1 MTFETSVRI
10 NQLRR
15 SSKATLYMISP
26 SRYICTHA
34 EDLHNYMCGG
44 AASSGE
50 TDAAVL
56 PSWCGHCRERSLFH
70 RTLKRDQTPWPILV
84 YSDGLTGRMRGRPL
98 LLALVPP
105 LLSITVIVNV
115 QPKTPNTDNKFSS
128 KLEVVTLVALE
139 DCAEKRSPRCD
150 VATVPVAMAT
160 ESDAPRSYWSGSQPG
175 SSPSHSNVRTPL
187 HADTEVVSI
196 RL

>member
-1 MTFETSVRI
+1 MPRCCRVGAGTAVSGHFLTEHREENI
-10 NQLRR
+10 RR
-15 SSKATLYMISP
+15 CAPAY
-26 SRYICTHA
+26 
-34 EDLHNYMCGG
+34 
-44 AASSGE
+44 
-50 TDAAVL
+50 L
-56 PSWCGHCRERSLFH
+56 P
-70 RTLKRDQTPWPILV
+70 TNN
-84 YSDGLTGRMRGRPL
+84 
-98 LLALVPP
+98 A
-105 LLSITVIVNV
+105 
-115 QPKTPNTDNKFSS
+115 S

-175 SSPSHSNVRTPL
+175 SSPSHSNVRRPE